1 VAGRNAVGFFAA
13 LLFAAASWAVNVN
26 SAAPAAGRDQIK
38 ELVEDECTQC
48 HEFDR
53 VTKQHLSKEEWA
65 GVIKGMVD
73 EGPPLTDPQFAM
85 VVDYLAR
92 HYGPQEYAQGRP
104 GDRIDQEAGSDMRR
118 TSDRPAPRGPDTQ
131 KESQQ
136 KGTQ

>member
-1 VAGRNAVGFFAA
+1 MLAFAA
-13 LLFAAASWAVNVN
+13 QPWAVTV
-26 SAAPAAGRDQIK
+26 STAPPAAGRDGIK
-38 ELVEDECTQC
+38 KLVEDECTQC

-92 HYGPQEYAQGRP
+92 HYGPQEYAQGRRGAP
-104 GDRIDQEAGSDMRR
+104 IDQEARSDMPRQATLHRR
-118 TSDRPAPRGPDTQ
+118 TSERPAPRGADTQ